1 MDALNTVEVYDAKTD
16 TRIWFGEIQETPREV
31 AQGESIEVLAVGT
44 WDGPFKRRKWRK
56 VWKDTDYGQWV
67 DMRPLISTNADKFS
81 LDNQNRL
88 MVQIQEGMSYANNVS
103 GGFRYRMQGSEQI
116 TRINWTRHSIL
127 ANPYGIRIDVDGA
140 SAWNSAATG
149 GVDDSGSLTGLTA
162 ATVDFVMYATGA
174 ATGGT
179 SQYYGQLE
187 GVTVLSG
194 ANDSASEIITEILQ
208 SAPASA
214 YIDTDMTNIS
224 ATTYAWPH
232 FAIRESIPIA
242 DIIERA
248 NAVEGYDFAV
258 WGDNKAYY
266 AARSSTVGYCTRLD
280 MGADYQMAPTTLGLA
295 NVAIA
300 PYENTSMTG
309 WADHNLE
316 TSVTYASTELDA
328 AGETIEEVI
337 PGEYKSLAI
346 AQAAASAYLD
356 EHSVYRPTGT
366 LVIQPGE
373 LLDSSGAFLDP
384 WMIFAPANRGGNIRI
399 LDLLPVDDA
408 LETTFDAKT
417 TGAIAAGEWSHDDQ
431 TLTLTLDA
439 ASMSYEATMERV
451 MGDVKIGVERPGPF
465 PNAGGARRKKAYCYM
480 HKAYEWADV
489 ARRHN
494 KIFRARTASTRTVHS
509 RKQHRH
515 KVWTGTGKTRRW
527 HWGPWH
533 WANNRHG
540 Q

>member
-16 TRIWFGEIQETPREV
+16 TRIWYGEIQETPREV

-56 VWKDTDYGQWV
+56 VWKDTDYGQWF
-67 DMRPLISTNADKFS
+67 DKAPLIGTAYGEFGLDTN
-81 LDNQNRL
+81 NRL
-88 MVQIQEGMSYANNVS
+88 LVQIQEGTTYSPGDGA
-103 GGFRYRMQGSEQI
+103 GFRYRMQGSETI
-116 TRINWTRHSIL
+116 KRLTFNRGSVL
-127 ANPYGIRIDVDGA
+127 ASNYRLNVYKDA
-140 SAWNSAATG
+140 ATAWVSAATG
-149 GVDDSGSLTGLTA
+149 GVDDTA
-162 ATVDFVMYATGA
+162 DLSMNAALVDYVMTVATA

-179 SQYYGQLE
+179 SSYYGQLYNVVVY
-187 GVTVLSG
+187 GS

-214 YIDTDMTNIS
+214 YVDSDMSNIA
-224 ATTYAWPH
+224 ATTYVWPH

-242 DIIERA
+242 DMIERA

-266 AARSSTVGYCTRLD
+266 AARPSTVGYYTRLD
-280 MGADYQMAPTTLGLA
+280 MGADYQMAPTVLGLA

-300 PYENTSMTG
+300 PYEDTTTG
-309 WADHNLE
+309 GWDDHNLE

-328 AGETIEEVI
+328 AGETIEEII
-337 PGEYKSLAI
+337 PGEFKSLAN
-346 AQAAASAYLD
+346 AQTAASAYLD

-373 LLDSSGAFLDP
+373 LLDSAGAFLDP
-384 WMIFAPANRGGNIRI
+384 WMIFAPANRGGNIRT

-408 LETTFDAKT
+408 LETTSDAKT

-465 PNAGGARRKKAYCYM
+465 PTAGAARGTAYCYV
-480 HKAYEWADV
+480 HRKREWADV

-494 KIFRARTASTRTVHS
+494 KIFKARTASARTVRG

-515 KVWTGTGKTRRW
+515 KIWTGTGKTRRA

-533 WANNRHG
+533 WADNRHG